1 MKINKFNVESNKQ
14 KYLVQLKQFYL
25 HSGFY
30 QTKIKVFV
38 LKPEK
43 QNKLVKVF
51 KTETEPKQKKD
62 LETNLE
68 TLANSAVETYES
80 NSNQKN

>member
-1 MKINKFNVESNKQ
+1 MKINKFNIQSNKQ
-14 KYLVQLKQFYL
+14 KYLVELKQHYL

-38 LKPEK
+38 PKPEK
-43 QNKLVKVF
+43 KNKLVNVF
-51 KTETEPKQKKD
+51 KTKTEPKQKQD

-68 TLANSAVETYES
+68 GLANSAVETYES
-80 NSNQKN
+80 NM